1 MAVEHRL
8 TEQQEKWFA
17 SVRAG
22 LERDTGRSLEAW
34 IEIARSC
41 PETAHRARLRWFKEV
56 HGLLQNRASYVLS
69 AAFPS
74 GMGWDQPQQLEAA
87 LWSDPLAIAIF
98 REVKRLAET
107 LPDIVAGQ
115 RKGFSAWSRRYQFAA
130 IRPDRKAGAML
141 GLALL
146 PDAAPGLEPPQR
158 EPWSERLK
166 SRLSLGSPEAVNGQ
180 VAELLRQAW
189 AGS

>member
-1 MAVEHRL
+1 MAAEHRL

-22 LERDTGRSLEAW
+22 LERDTGRSLDAW

-41 PETAHRARLRWFKEV
+41 PETTPRARLRWFKAQ

-69 AAFPS
+69 AAFPG
-74 GMGWDQPQQLEAA
+74 GMRWDQPEPLEAA
-87 LWSDPLAIAIF
+87 LWSDPLASAIF
-98 REVKRLAET
+98 SEVKSLVET

-130 IRPDRKAGAML
+130 IRPERKGGAVL
-141 GLALL
+141 GLALP
-146 PDAAPGLEPPQR
+146 PDAGVGLEPPRR
-158 EPWSERLK
+158 ESWSERLK
-166 SRLSLGSPEAVNGQ
+166 SRLSLGSPDAVDGW
-180 VAELLRQAW
+180 VAEMLRQAW
-189 AGS
+189 AES